1 MTAEQEKY
9 IIEKY
14 PIFWNGVF
22 CPNSDNCSFAGGA
35 LFIGNFAKY
44 TQFRK
49 YMQMVFSMYRRT
61 SEERKTIVKDIINKN
76 YYNYLEYIKNT
87 QLSNVTK
94 NDRALLKIVYFLP
107 YIKSYDDFVMSIAF
121 AYGNVCLGNTHSK
134 NTFLLNNEKDVR
146 LVWELIR
153 PDIIYNYYQNKDD
166 SFSEYFL
173 KLNHT
178 LTKHNKYVYF
188 GERFTSMIYLK
199 YINIEKRRSYR
210 FLLKLLQKNQYII
223 SIIKGGDRTSFA
235 TNEQTIAPNT
245 LYMFL
250 YAFNKEMQFFNSE
263 VFLDVFMKTLSFD
276 KNTVTYRGLSQK
288 APYKLQQIFK
298 VVRELQ
304 LSIDAEY
311 KDDNE
316 IINQQKTDK

>member
-1 MTAEQEKY
+1 MTAEQEQY

-14 PIFWNGVF
+14 PHFWNGVF
-22 CPNSDNCSFAGGA
+22 YPNGDNGG
-35 LFIGNFAKY
+35 FIGAFSMGYFAKY
-44 TQFRK
+44 AQFRK
-49 YMQMVFSMYRRT
+49 YMQMVFLMYRHT
-61 SEERKTIVKDIINKN
+61 SEERETIVKDIINKN

-87 QLSNVTK
+87 QINNATK

-153 PDIIYNYYQNKDD
+153 PDIIYNYYQSKDN
-166 SFSEYFL
+166 SFLEYFL

-199 YINIEKRRSYR
+199 YINIEKRESYK

-223 SIIKGGDRTSFA
+223 SIIKGGDNTSFA

-250 YAFNKEMQFFNSE
+250 YDFNKEMQFFNSE
-263 VFLDVFMKTLSFD
+263 VFLDIFIKTLSFD
-276 KNTVTYRGLSQK
+276 KNTVTYRGTLQK

-298 VVRELQ
+298 TVRELQ

-311 KDDNE
+311 KDNNE
-316 IINQQKTDK
+316 INNQQKTDK